1 MKKTK
6 DIIYEYVQKEIH
18 TNRKAAGGLDTKTIA
33 DALRMQR
40 SNVSALLNTLVSEEK
55 LIKTATRPVLYS
67 LPKESPRS
75 CHDCFTRL
83 IGYNG
88 SLRKAV
94 QLAKAAILYPP
105 CGLHVLL
112 SSQSGCGTTAFAET
126 MFQFALEKGILSETC
141 TLIRINCRHYTQ
153 NISALNDELF
163 GISDD
168 IHTSCFA
175 RARGSMLFIDN
186 IDLLEAR
193 QLSRI
198 YDFLDT
204 GRLYSEN
211 HSEYLELDH
220 TLLVLSCS
228 PQSCELLNRR
238 IPVVIELPEL
248 EQRPLPERF
257 ELINHFFL
265 GEAVSSCRCIEVNAE
280 AVIALIMTS
289 FPYNIKEL
297 SMEIKAACA
306 NAYVRI
312 VNDPRQNLYIC
323 LNDFKNQVRKGM
335 MHSKEEEQR
344 ISSLLNIGNKLF
356 YDPASSEEAYDGS
369 SSNIYA
375 DVKKQ
380 YLELSKQGIHNTH
393 IETAMHAYIQNL
405 FKKVYSYQQDPYN
418 GLQQLAKIIDP
429 RVIQIVT
436 RTLEL
441 CKKTLHRDFAPNVC
455 YGLCLHIHSLLT
467 RKFSQ
472 QQTDRQQ
479 IIEIIKKYPNEYAC
493 GVQFADVLRQE
504 LDLEL
509 PMDEIV
515 FITMFLVEAE
525 ENQVENHPLLL
536 YVLHGSGIANSLKE
550 VTNAFTHCHN
560 AYSYDLNLDMDL
572 TRAMQELKA
581 LIMQID
587 NGQGILVIYDMGSI
601 KTMLDTIG
609 DETNI
614 KLRYIN
620 IPITLMGIDI
630 ARKCAAETD
639 IDYIY
644 HMARLELEDLQPFH
658 KKNRPSVIIT
668 LCHTGE
674 GGAMQLKHY
683 VDQYSR
689 LNMKTIPLAISNRE
703 ELIKEVS
710 LLQKTYD
717 IHAFIGTYDPKL
729 LGIPFIPIAKIF
741 ENTREDLDRI
751 LLFEP
756 VHSRSFDY
764 REVYDYLETQLQ
776 YVSVAKLK
784 TLLPDTI
791 DRFSIPYD
799 LSNDQKIG
807 LFMHIA
813 CLIERLLEGKTTP
826 CNEEK
831 DKLFTLFK
839 EDYKLIRSFLK
850 PLERTFKIII
860 DDNEVATIMMIV
872 KKI

>member
-18 TNRKAAGGLDTKTIA
+18 TNRQFSGGLDTQTIA
-33 DALRMQR
+33 ASLHMQR
-40 SNVSALLNTLVSEEK
+40 SNVSALLNTLVSEGK
-55 LIKTATRPVLYS
+55 LAKISTRPVLYT
-67 LPKESPRS
+67 LPKESS
-75 CHDCFTRL
+75 DFHNDCFTRL

-105 CGLHVLL
+105 YGLHVLL

-126 MFQFALEKGILSETC
+126 MFQFAVEKGILSESSA
-141 TLIRINCRHYTQ
+141 LIKINCRHYSQ
-153 NISALNDELF
+153 NISALNEELF
-163 GISDD
+163 GIPDN
-168 IHTSCFA
+168 IYTSCFA
-175 RARGSMLFIDN
+175 KAKGSMLFIDN
-186 IDLLEAR
+186 IDVLEAR

-204 GRLYSEN
+204 GRLYSDN
-211 HSEYLELDH
+211 HTEYLELGH
-220 TLLVLSCS
+220 TLLVLACS

-248 EQRPLPERF
+248 EQRPLNERF
-257 ELINHFFL
+257 DLINHFFL
-265 GEAVSSCRCIEVNAE
+265 GEAVSSRRCIEVSAE
-280 AVIALIMTS
+280 AVLALLMTS
-289 FPYNIKEL
+289 FSYNIKEL
-297 SMEIKAACA
+297 SLEIKAACA

-312 VNDPRQNLYIC
+312 VNDPQQALYIC
-323 LNDFKNQVRKGM
+323 LNDFKNQVHKGL
-335 MHSKEEEQR
+335 MHSKEEERR
-344 ISSLLNIGNKLF
+344 ISSLLNIGNTLF
-356 YDPASSEEAYDGS
+356 YDPSSSPEDCENS

-375 DVKKQ
+375 DVRRQ

-393 IETAMHAYIQNL
+393 IEAAIHAYIQNL
-405 FKKVYSYQQDPYN
+405 FKKVHSYQQDQYN

-429 RVIQIVT
+429 RVIRIVT
-436 RTLEL
+436 STLEL
-441 CKKTLHRDFAPNVC
+441 CRKSLHRDFAPNVC

-467 RKFSQ
+467 RQFSQ
-472 QQTDRQQ
+472 QQPDRRQM
-479 IIEIIKKYPNEYAC
+479 IEIIEKYPEEYAC
-493 GVQFADVLRQE
+493 SIQFADVLRRE
-504 LDLEL
+504 LELEL
-509 PMDEIV
+509 PLEEII
-515 FITMFLVEAE
+515 FITMFLVESDE
-525 ENQVENHPLLL
+525 EQEELHPLLL
-536 YVLHGSGIANSLKE
+536 YVLHGSGIAASLKE

-572 TRAMQELKA
+572 SQAMKELKS

-587 NGQGILVIYDMGSI
+587 NGQGIIVIYDMGSI

-639 IDYIY
+639 IDYVY
-644 HMARLELEDLQPFH
+644 HMARLELENLQPFH

-674 GGAMQLKHY
+674 GGAMQLKRY
-683 VDQYSR
+683 VDQYSK
-689 LNMKTIPLAISNRE
+689 LDMKTVPLAISNRE

-717 IHAFIGTYDPKL
+717 VHAFIGTYDPKL

-741 ENTREDLDRI
+741 ENTHEDLDRI

-764 REVYDYLETQLQ
+764 SEVYDYLETQLQ
-776 YVSVAKLK
+776 YVPIAKLK
-784 TLLPDTI
+784 TLLPDII

-826 CNEEK
+826 YNEEK
-831 DKLFTLFK
+831 DKMFALFK

-850 PLERTFKIII
+850 PLERTFKVII